1 MVVKPSCAVF
11 LGHVTSRSSQARL
24 NLLALVALPVCSV
37 VHQEMNTLRVV
48 VADRVCEQLA
58 RLEEVC
64 SARQVDENDGLG
76 LPDLEQLGQIIYM

>member
-1 MVVKPSCAVF
+1 
-11 LGHVTSRSSQARL
+11 
-24 NLLALVALPVCSV
+24 
-37 VHQEMNTLRVV
+37 MNTLRVV